1 MALGEI
7 FGSRGLLARSFRGY
21 EDRPQQREMA
31 EAVDRTFREGGVL
44 VVEAGPGTGKTFAYL
59 IPALLSG
66 RRVVVSTATKTLQDQ
81 IYYKDL
87 PLLRELLSLDFR
99 AVYMKGRENYLCL
112 RRLQKA
118 LEQPTLEPLV
128 DGALLREVAQWAGV
142 TKTGDRAELDLP
154 EELPLWREIC
164 SSRDHCHRSDC
175 PYLKEC
181 FITRMRQ
188 EAAGASL
195 IIVNHYLLFADLA
208 LRDVGAEVIPR
219 YRLLVCDEAHHLE
232 EVATRYFGLQVSNW
246 RVEELVRDARGL
258 LGKARVLEALAEAS
272 EAFFCSFRRGEERYR
287 LKGLGDGASALRGLQ
302 RAMEGLRRSLRDAG
316 PSEEALALLRR
327 SAEIEEELEFIA
339 SGEDPHYVYW
349 CEVRGRG
356 VFLHASPILVAWDLR
371 ERLYPRLK
379 ALVLTSATLSTD
391 GTFSYFRERLGLA
404 EADELLLPPPFDWS
418 RQAVLYVPRHL
429 PEPNEPPFLPRAADE
444 IEAVLRLTMGRAF
457 VLFTSY
463 RNMEGAWRMLK
474 GRLPFKILLQG
485 ERPKA
490 ALLEEFKRDV
500 RSVLFATG
508 SFWEGVDVKGEV
520 LSCVI
525 IDRLPFDPP
534 TEPVVEARCERIAS
548 QGGNPFLEYQLPMA
562 ILSLKQG
569 MGRLIRSKEDRGV
582 LCLLDNRV
590 LKRGYGK
597 AFLRSLPPAPVVDT
611 LEGLREVLRRWDG
624 GSVQEGDGPFPQAIP

>member
-1 MALGEI
+1 MTLEDI
-7 FGSRGLLARSFRGY
+7 FGPRGLLAHSLRGY

-31 EAVDRTFREGGVL
+31 EAVDRTFREGGFL

-66 RRVVVSTATKTLQDQ
+66 RRVVISTATKALQDQ
-81 IYYKDL
+81 IYQKDL
-87 PLLRELLSLDFR
+87 PLLRELLSLNFR

-118 LEQPTLEPLV
+118 LERPYLESLA
-128 DGALLREVAQWAGV
+128 DGALVREVVQWAKV
-142 TKTGDRAELDLP
+142 TNTGDRAELALP
-154 EELPLWREIC
+154 EEFPLWKEIC
-164 SSRDHCHRSDC
+164 SNRDRCQGAGC

-195 IIVNHYLLFADLA
+195 IIVNHHLLLADLA
-208 LRDVGAEVIPR
+208 LKDVGAEVIPR

-246 RVEELVRDARGL
+246 RLEELVRDAREI
-258 LGKARVLEALAEAS
+258 LGKAKVLDVLADAS
-272 EAFFCSFRRGEERYR
+272 EAFFSSFRKGEERYR
-287 LKGLGDGASALRGLQ
+287 LEGVGDGASALRRLR
-302 RAMEGLRRSLRDAG
+302 RAMEGLRKSLRDAD

-327 SAEIEEELEFIA
+327 SAEIEQELEFIA

-349 CEVRGRG
+349 CELRGKG
-356 VFLHASPILVAWDLR
+356 VFLHASPILVARDLK

-379 ALVLTSATLSTD
+379 ALVLTSATLSID
-391 GTFSYFRERLGLA
+391 GTFSYLRERLGLA
-404 EADELLLPPPFDWS
+404 EAEELLLPPLFDWS
-418 RQAVLYVPRHL
+418 SQAVLYVPRHL
-429 PEPNEPPFLPRAADE
+429 PEPNEPSFLLRAADE
-444 IEAVLRLTMGRAF
+444 IEAVLRLTRGRAF

-463 RNMEGAWRMLK
+463 RNMEGAWRRLK
-474 GRLPFKILLQG
+474 GRLPFKVLLQG

-490 ALLEEFKRDV
+490 ALLEEFKKDV
-500 RSVLFATG
+500 PSVLFATG
-508 SFWEGVDVKGEV
+508 SFWEGVDVRGEA

-534 TEPVVEARCERIAS
+534 TDPVVEARCQQIAS

-597 AFLRSLPPAPVVDT
+597 AFLRSLPPVPVVDT
-611 LEGLREVLRRWDG
+611 LEGLKEALRRWDS
-624 GSVQEGDGPFPQAIP
+624 GSVQGGDGPFPQAIP